1 MPKLIKVMQSS
12 YSEDTGG
19 KLHVQVKDIVSS
31 QQTVKT
37 TKRSRGAAVNSC
49 RLCEV
54 FKIYM
59 EYF

>member
-31 QQTVKT
+31 QQTENYKEEQ
-37 TKRSRGAAVNSC
+37 RSSG
-49 RLCEV
+49 
-54 FKIYM
+54 
-59 EYF
+59 